1 MFAERM
7 DFMNSNDDIL
17 KIFREIA
24 RENRKIRLLNVYKGV
39 PISYAAR
46 IISIGSASVTVQT
59 EKHQVV
65 SMYRE
70 KETYVQNVRFPRLLR
85 ASVVLVEPNKLEAML
100 SNFQYTDEDIGERTH
115 VRLQPGGAIESLLMA
130 EGEKIA
136 LQGQLADISYDGVAV
151 IIDMRNLPLKAC
163 QVGDPVRV
171 QMKLPVPTEFSTPET
186 ILTSAESF
194 DEIAEEVEK
203 TQPFQLKGMIANVK
217 TDLPGNQCRIGIHL
231 YADDPARD
239 VIAEFI
245 ALRRAELLREM
256 QAIYELLALETSSEQ
271 TRPAV

>member
-1 MFAERM
+1 
-7 DFMNSNDDIL
+7 MNSNDDIL
-17 KIFREIA
+17 KIFRKIA

-46 IISIGSASVTVQT
+46 IASIGSASVTVQT

-70 KETYVQNVRFPRLLR
+70 KVTYVQNVRFPRLVR

-100 SNFQYTDEDIGERTH
+100 SNFHYTDEDIGERTH

-130 EGEKIA
+130 DGDKIA

-151 IIDMRNLPLKAC
+151 VIDMRDLPMEAC
-163 QVGDPVRV
+163 QVGDPVKV
-171 QMKLPVPTEFSTPET
+171 QMKLPLPAEQSSTEPIF
-186 ILTSAESF
+186 TSAEAF
-194 DEIAEEVEK
+194 QEAVEDADK
-203 TQPFQLKGMIANVK
+203 TLPLQLQGTVANVK
-217 TDLPGNQCRIGIHL
+217 TDLPDQQCRIGIHL
-231 YADDPARD
+231 YTDDPARD

-245 ALRRAELLREM
+245 SLRRAELVREM
-256 QAIYELLALETSSEQ
+256 QAIYELLALETSSSEQ
-271 TRPAV
+271 KRPDA